1 MSIDDLR
8 QWSRREFL
16 CGASLTGT
24 GTAALLGVAAGTA
37 RAEPA
42 PETNRLRLVQI
53 PTICQAPQYVA
64 EEFLRGEG
72 FTDLQYVKKEGTAG
86 IEMALASGEADINMH
101 FAASTVIRLD
111 SGDPIVILAGGHIGC
126 YELFASPDVR
136 SISDLK
142 GRAVAIPAMG
152 SSEHAFLASML
163 AYVGVDPAKDLTW
176 VTQPFSK
183 ASRLLEEGKIAA
195 LLALPPRAQEL
206 RAKRIGHVI
215 VDSVVDRPWS
225 QYFCCMVLG
234 NREFVRAHPIA
245 TKRALRA
252 ILKGAD
258 LCAQRPEWAARFM
271 VEKGFTSR
279 YDYALESVRALPYR
293 RWREYDPEDT
303 VRFYALRLHEAGMI
317 KSTPQKLI
325 ANGTDWQFVRALKKE
340 LKG

>member
-111 SGDPIVILAGGHIGC
+111 SGDPIVILAG
-126 YELFASPDVR
+126 ATS
-136 SISDLK
+136 
-142 GRAVAIPAMG
+142 VAMSCLPR
-152 SSEHAFLASML
+152 
-163 AYVGVDPAKDLTW
+163 PTC
-176 VTQPFSK
+176 
-183 ASRLLEEGKIAA
+183 A
-195 LLALPPRAQEL
+195 LL
-206 RAKRIGHVI
+206 V
-215 VDSVVDRPWS
+215 
-225 QYFCCMVLG
+225 
-234 NREFVRAHPIA
+234 
-245 TKRALRA
+245 T
-252 ILKGAD
+252 
-258 LCAQRPEWAARFM
+258 
-271 VEKGFTSR
+271 
-279 YDYALESVRALPYR
+279 
-293 RWREYDPEDT
+293 
-303 VRFYALRLHEAGMI
+303 
-317 KSTPQKLI
+317 
-325 ANGTDWQFVRALKKE
+325 
-340 LKG
+340 